1 MKFIYAL
8 KSYQGIMVAGGR
20 ACLKISDI
28 LEPSNSVIGGYV
40 HLVCVMFY
48 TNMALWYYYQQPW
61 PFGMYPCLRL
71 V

>member
-40 HLVCVMFY
+40 QLKCVIIY
-48 TNMALWYYYQQPW
+48 TNMGLWYFINNHGLWHVP
-61 PFGMYPCLRL
+61 LS
-71 V
+71 